1 MWNLMRLQK
10 VDIQQPQPLSK
21 KEQDQVN
28 HFLDLRRQI
37 HDGPTYA
44 IIGNTSQ
51 IERYATFDAAQVD
64 PFEGLPTYSNKYK
77 KKKRTLPQLN
87 TRSYGMLALKIYDE
101 RALISFGRAR
111 ILPQG
116 VVGDPENQTRPSRQ
130 RHEQIKEKTRRRD
143 HQR

>member
-1 MWNLMRLQK
+1 MDPPIQDLMPLQK
-10 VDIQQPQPLSK
+10 MDVKQPPPLSK

-28 HFLDLRRQI
+28 HFLAFRKEI

-77 KKKRTLPQLN
+77 KKQRTLPDLGG
-87 TRSYGMLALKIYDE
+87 RSYGMLAID
-101 RALISFGRAR
+101 
-111 ILPQG
+111 
-116 VVGDPENQTRPSRQ
+116 V
-130 RHEQIKEKTRRRD
+130 
-143 HQR
+143 